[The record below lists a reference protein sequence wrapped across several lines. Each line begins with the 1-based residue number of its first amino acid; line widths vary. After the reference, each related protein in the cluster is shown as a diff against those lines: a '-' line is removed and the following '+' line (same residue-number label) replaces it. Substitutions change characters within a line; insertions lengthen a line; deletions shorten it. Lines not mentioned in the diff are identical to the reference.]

1 MCMLTTA
8 LCYLC
13 KTCIALYCNHCVPA
27 HTHQASSLQEA
38 TGNAQIIAQV
48 LEDLSTY
55 PSVGRAIADENS
67 QEATDEAQLDQH
79 VSRPA
84 DIICALNFS
93 VFLLDS
99 R

>member
-1 MCMLTTA
+1 M
-8 LCYLC
+8 
-13 KTCIALYCNHCVPA
+13 VDFVV
-27 HTHQASSLQEA
+27 
-38 TGNAQIIAQV
+38 QV

-55 PSVGRAIADENS
+55 PNVGRAIADGNS
-67 QEATDEAQLDQH
+67 QEPTDQAQLDQH

-84 DIICALNFS
+84 DIIWALNFS